1 MVITNNFDYLI
12 LYCTVLYAPPK
23 NSSLIVKIL
32 KTEICI
38 YLFIHIN
45 IIYSLEAFTQI
56 CVHLC
61 VQ

>member
-1 MVITNNFDYLI
+1 MVVTYNFDYFI

-23 NSSLIVKIL
+23 NSFLIVKIV

-38 YLFIHIN
+38 YLFINII